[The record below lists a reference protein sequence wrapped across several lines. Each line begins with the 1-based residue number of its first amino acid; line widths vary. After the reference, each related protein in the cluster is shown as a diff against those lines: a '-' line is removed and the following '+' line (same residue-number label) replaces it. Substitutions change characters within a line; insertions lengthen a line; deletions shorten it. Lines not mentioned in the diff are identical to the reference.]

1 MALCLAALAA
11 SEAEA
16 RVIRIE
22 IKRTEP
28 AFVEGKTFGKTGAY
42 EKLVGRAYGEVEPR
56 GTQSS
61 STSTRRRKT
70 SDVEAPIAT
79 YTGWALRAEPAGAN
93 DGCDGAGQMIPF
105 AKTKAERTANDD
117 PRPSRQE
124 RYPTHDAYV
133 NAVRTAANGLRT
145 QRLLLTKTSRPM
157 CSAQKRLRSDA
168 KKVKQRNILAF
179 SPFSGRESPRKHAAS
194 SIDGGTN
201 AMLGRWAFLRE
212 GTDVNGY

>member
-70 SDVEAPIAT
+70 SDVEGAIAT

-93 DGCDGAGQMIPF
+93 DGCDGSCQMIPF

-133 NAVRTAANGLRT
+133 NAVRTASQDPKAALDDDVKAYVQRAESSQVGRQKSQTAQYLGFLSLFRERKPEKARRFLHRRWNQRDVGALGL
-145 QRLLLTKTSRPM
+145 L
-157 CSAQKRLRSDA
+157 
-168 KKVKQRNILAF
+168 
-179 SPFSGRESPRKHAAS
+179 E
-194 SIDGGTN
+194 GGN
-201 AMLGRWAFLRE
+201 
-212 GTDVNGY
+212 